1 MNGFVECLRELPVFA
16 NYLDNFCKVDVRLR
30 SIFPSMLTLKKSL
43 STLLVLAIAVSPVL
57 AEGNEAKAATP
68 PEANSNN
75 VAAASAP
82 ASPSLTSSA
91 ADANVMALLGL
102 LVMKGVLAR
111 NEANAIRNAA
121 PTATVSSTGGS
132 AEAQRGG
139 ERGGF
144 IRDSQPRSAAFRPAD
159 SGRSDSRD

>member
-1 MNGFVECLRELPVFA
+1 MQLRVVSLGFLQDGDVEFGQMNGFVECLRELPVFA

-75 VAAASAP
+75 VAAASAS

-91 ADANVMALLGL
+91 ADA
-102 LVMKGVLAR
+102 
-111 NEANAIRNAA
+111 NAA

-159 SGRSDSRD
+159 SGRSNSRD